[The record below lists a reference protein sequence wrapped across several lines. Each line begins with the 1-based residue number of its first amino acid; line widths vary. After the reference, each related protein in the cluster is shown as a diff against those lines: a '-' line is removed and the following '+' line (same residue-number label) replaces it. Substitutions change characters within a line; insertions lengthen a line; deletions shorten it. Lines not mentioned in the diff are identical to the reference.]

1 MNDSFHGNDNSLKK
15 NPGSQP
21 LQYDPDGNTTDHRM
35 PSQGNIMQI
44 ELDDA
49 ISYNSL
55 VELKNVFNKQGSDHE
70 RFGRG

>member
-1 MNDSFHGNDNSLKK
+1 
-15 NPGSQP
+15 
-21 LQYDPDGNTTDHRM
+21 
-35 PSQGNIMQI
+35 MQI

-55 VELKNVFNKQGSDHE
+55 VELKNVFNKHGSDHE